1 MDGTD
6 GGCEGFG
13 GHGNGCGSRG
23 VVGNGRISEPETA
36 PEFDEGYRPEMWV
49 RRTGGLLMHDVRS
62 GPDGSETATLGM
74 LMGMK
79 SSGKGK
85 SARRAVVGLA
95 ACVLGVSG
103 AAAAWGQTA
112 PRYQS
117 PFGTAPSTAP
127 SLPTP
132 ASITPGATVVEDVV
146 VRVNDQIISRSDV
159 ERSQKQLEQELQ
171 QNNASPTE
179 REQRQRDLLR
189 DMIDQ
194 QLLLSRGKELGLNA
208 DAEVVRRLDEIRK
221 QNHLESM
228 EDLEK
233 AARSQGVSFEDFKAQ
248 IRNNAITQQV
258 VRDEVGQRLRLS
270 PSQEQ
275 TYYDAHKQDFQQP
288 EQVRLSEIL
297 VPTPENAT
305 EAQVAQAQGKAEA
318 IAAQVKAGGDFA
330 ALAKKDSGGPTAAQ
344 GGDLGLFKR
353 GALAKVLEDQTFDL
367 PVGQATAPIRTRQG
381 FVVLKLTKHQA
392 GGMAPLK
399 QVEPQVQEAMYMEQ
413 MQPALRAYLTKLREN
428 AYIDVKPGFVDSG
441 ASSKQTKPVFSA
453 YAPPAPKKKSVLE
466 KSRFDRARV
475 GGASAAGD
483 ATSAAGGTTA
493 AAGTVAATPDAG
505 AKSGKTRSSAQPV
518 KVGKNGKVKIRKEKV
533 RYGQAPRNALPPG
546 PEETVAG
553 VGAGTSVTGAT
564 DAAGQA
570 PGAALAPTQ
579 GTTEISSTSDENP
592 LTPRPVSFGKTRF
605 SSRAPEVKAE
615 KVQQKQVKVAEKEAA
630 MPAGPTTQEV
640 ATQKTQAAPLGLNG
654 DTVKKK
660 KVKRKKGETKERIQD
675 RPGPVAPIAP
685 SPTVNPDLGKSLP
698 GTTSGVV
705 PSADRTTLPLASAP
719 PPGVN
724 STGQPIPPAGSPEM
738 PPGGAPVPST
748 APPTTTTTL
757 PQ

>member
-1 MDGTD
+1 
-6 GGCEGFG
+6 
-13 GHGNGCGSRG
+13 
-23 VVGNGRISEPETA
+23 
-36 PEFDEGYRPEMWV
+36 
-49 RRTGGLLMHDVRS
+49 MHDVRS

-79 SSGKGK
+79 SSGKWK

-171 QNNASPTE
+171 QNNASPAE
-179 REQRQRDLLR
+179 REQRQKDLLR

-221 QNHLESM
+221 QNHLDSM

-275 TYYDAHKQDFQQP
+275 GYYDAHKQDFQQP

-305 EAQVAQAQGKAEA
+305 EAQVAQAQGKADA
-318 IAAQVKAGGDFA
+318 IAAQIKAGGDFA

-367 PVGQATAPIRTRQG
+367 PVGQSTAPIRTRQG
-381 FVVLKLTKHQA
+381 FVVLKVVEHQP
-392 GGMAPLK
+392 GGVAPLK

-413 MQPALRAYLTKLREN
+413 MQPALRAYLTKLRED
-428 AYIDVKPGFVDSG
+428 AYIDVKPGFVDSA
-441 ASSKQTKPVFSA
+441 ASAKQTKPVFTA
-453 YAPPAPKKKSVLE
+453 YAPPAPKKKNVVE

-475 GGASAAGD
+475 GGS
-483 ATSAAGGTTA
+483 AGGAA
-493 AAGTVAATPDAG
+493 AAGADAGTVAASTVAATPDGG
-505 AKSGKTRSSAQPV
+505 AKSGKTRASAQPV
-518 KVGKNGKVKIRKEKV
+518 KVGKNGKVKIRREKV
-533 RYGQAPRNALPPG
+533 RYGQAPRNSLPPG

-553 VGAGTSVTGAT
+553 VGAGTSVTGAG
-564 DAAGQA
+564 DAVAQISGAA
-570 PGAALAPTQ
+570 PGTAIAPTQ
-579 GTTEISSTSDENP
+579 GTTEISSTSDVNP
-592 LTPRPVSFGKTRF
+592 LTPRPVSAAKTRF

-615 KVQQKQVKVAEKEAA
+615 KVQQKQVKVAEKTAA
-630 MPAGPTTQEV
+630 VPEGPTTQEV

-654 DTVKKK
+654 DTAKKK

-675 RPGPVAPIAP
+675 RPAPVAPAAP
-685 SPTVNPDLGKSLP
+685 APTVNPDLGKSLP
-698 GTTSGVV
+698 GTTSSTT
-705 PSADRTTLPLASAP
+705 PSADRTTLPPASAP
-719 PPGVN
+719 PPGAN
-724 STGQPIPPAGSPEM
+724 STGQPIPPAGSPETV
-738 PPGGAPVPST
+738 PDGAPAPST
-748 APPTTTTTL
+748 TPPTT